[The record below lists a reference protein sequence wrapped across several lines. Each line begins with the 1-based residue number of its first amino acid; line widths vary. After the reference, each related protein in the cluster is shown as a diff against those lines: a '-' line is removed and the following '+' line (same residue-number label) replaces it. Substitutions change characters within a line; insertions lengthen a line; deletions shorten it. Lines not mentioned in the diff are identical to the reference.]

1 MYLAHTGAPLLI
13 RVFAPCPIQGLGWVL
28 AKDFHVVPHAKTCHY
43 NTATQRLQQTP
54 QAFPE
59 TEEPSPKA
67 ASHAIATTPVREKFQ
82 SWLRSFPNPVCLV
95 RHCLKEMLACEHGDP
110 NCAEGLA
117 CTQSCGKH
125 NNTMGCLYSCLN
137 SYEAQLLP
145 GHVAGGEVCYDH
157 DAAVAG
163 PKLCCLCAVL
173 GHRPCLRDSSGSE
186 RPGLPGIAHTR
197 ALTPCSVPVPS
208 DQIV

>member
-1 MYLAHTGAPLLI
+1 MYLAHTGAPLLT

-67 ASHAIATTPVREKFQ
+67 ASYAIATTPVREKFQ

-145 GHVAGGEVCYDH
+145 GHVAGGRCVMTTMLLWQDQNY
-157 DAAVAG
+157 AAFV
-163 PKLCCLCAVL
+163 
-173 GHRPCLRDSSGSE
+173 R
-186 RPGLPGIAHTR
+186 
-197 ALTPCSVPVPS
+197 CSVTDHACVTPVAPK
-208 DQIV
+208 DQACPA